1 MAEKLSKLKRVLVSC
16 SSMIIL
22 VIVIISGLYL
32 YLYSGPGA
40 LEITEFHPFRSEKAQ
55 ERYLSLYDEREEKWP
70 VLSTTEMVETSYGS
84 TYVRISGSEKA
95 PVLVLLHGA
104 GGNSL
109 QWMPNIET
117 LSQTYRVYAI
127 DNIYDHGRSIYNREM
142 GRPADFVQWLDEVF
156 IDLDLGNDINLV
168 GLSYGGWLTSQY
180 ALYYPERLHKI
191 VLLAPAATVLPI
203 NSEWI
208 MRAMLSFLPHRYFTK
223 SFMAWMLE
231 DFVNQ
236 DEGSRKFAAEYA
248 GEAYVAA
255 HSFKP
260 KSLVNPHV
268 LTNSDLMSINTPA
281 LFLVGENE
289 KIYSA
294 QQAVERLNTVAP
306 KIETAIIPDA
316 GHDLTMA
323 QADLVNNLI
332 LGFLQK
338 P

>member
-1 MAEKLSKLKRVLVSC
+1 MDHAGD
-16 SSMIIL
+16 
-22 VIVIISGLYL
+22 VIFSTPSLFYK
-32 YLYSGPGA
+32 
-40 LEITEFHPFRSEKAQ
+40 EFHG
-55 ERYLSLYDEREEKWP
+55 LD
-70 VLSTTEMVETSYGS
+70 
-84 TYVRISGSEKA
+84 VRGFCK
-95 PVLVLLHGA
+95 
-104 GGNSL
+104 
-109 QWMPNIET
+109 
-117 LSQTYRVYAI
+117 
-127 DNIYDHGRSIYNREM
+127 
-142 GRPADFVQWLDEVF
+142 
-156 IDLDLGNDINLV
+156 
-168 GLSYGGWLTSQY
+168 
-180 ALYYPERLHKI
+180 
-191 VLLAPAATVLPI
+191 
-203 NSEWI
+203 
-208 MRAMLSFLPHRYFTK
+208 
-223 SFMAWMLE
+223 
-231 DFVNQ
+231 

-255 HSFKP
+255 HSFKT

-332 LGFLQK
+332 LEFLQK